1 MDLGLAGKNVI
12 VVGGSSNLG
21 RACCLAF
28 AKEGSNV
35 VVAARH
41 IQDCQKVVDI
51 CNGLKGGGTA
61 TAVSTDATKL
71 DQCEELVKKTLE
83 RFKRI
88 DCLVISMGWNRLGY
102 LLDLGPDDWES
113 IIATNYWSNLCL
125 LKAVLPVMI
134 AQKGGNIVT
143 ISSVIGRRGDPHEPV
158 YGGCK
163 AAQINLT
170 HSLAMEMS
178 KHGIR
183 LNVVAP
189 ALTQPESPDAVGEDS
204 LWSPTV
210 KGALTPEA
218 RQNMFN
224 DFVSKTPMGTIAKPI
239 DVAHAVLFFASDV
252 MSGHVTGN
260 VIGTD
265 GGIYMTH

>member
-1 MDLGLAGKNVI
+1 MDLGLAGKTVT

-41 IQDCQKVVDI
+41 IQDCHKVVDK
-51 CNGLKGGGTA
+51 CNAMEGRGTA
-61 TAVSTDATKL
+61 IAISADATKL
-71 DQCEELVKKTLE
+71 DQCEELVRRTLE

-88 DCLVISMGWNRLGY
+88 DCLVISLGWTRLGHF
-102 LLDLGPDDWES
+102 LDLGPEDWELM
-113 IIATNYWSNLCL
+113 IATNYWATLTL
-125 LKAVLPVMI
+125 LKTLLPVMI
-134 AQKGGNIVT
+134 EQKGGNIVT
-143 ISSVIGRRGDPHEPV
+143 VSSVIGRRGDPHEPV

-163 AAQINLT
+163 AAQITLT
-170 HSLAMEMS
+170 HGLAMEMA
-178 KHGIR
+178 KYGIR

-189 ALTQPESPDAVGEDS
+189 AMTMPESPDEIGVDS
-204 LWSPTV
+204 LWSATV
-210 KGALTPEA
+210 KGALSPETK
-218 RQNMFN
+218 QTMIK
-224 DFVSKTPMGTIAKPI
+224 DFESKTPMGKIAKSI

-265 GGIYMTH
+265 GGMYMGH